1 MCVVPLGGVGFSVS
15 RMGFLGVPEWDFG
28 RPEWGFGVLGGMFG
42 GPVCDFSEVLGG
54 IFLRSRGSIFYGS
67 WVGF

>member
-15 RMGFLGVPEWDFG
+15 RMGFLGVPEWD
-28 RPEWGFGVLGGMFG
+28 FGVLGGMFG